1 MKNKTS
7 NYPLAGYL
15 ISFYGLMFMIVCLP
29 LYHFDNIMNLLSL
42 EHLINE
48 PRVLVWFFLEWI
60 GLCVIALGLAIAGL
74 IPWK

>member
-7 NYPLAGYL
+7 NHPVGYI
-15 ISFYGLMFMIVCLP
+15 ISLYGLLFMIMCLP
-29 LYHFDNIMNLLSL
+29 LYHFDNIMNILSL

-60 GLCVIALGLAIAGL
+60 GACVIVLGLAIAGV

>member
-1 MKNKTS
+1 MKKTNK
-7 NYPLAGYL
+7 YPLAGFM
-15 ISFYGLMFMIVCLP
+15 ISFYGLMFMIICLP
-29 LYHFDNIMNLLSL
+29 LYHFDNIMNIFNL

-60 GLCVIALGLAIAGL
+60 GLCVIVLGLAIAGL